1 MNLGTWDAIA
11 RRQAWYVI
19 VLEQNLAHW
28 PKERLDA
35 CADLETLRDVLTLA
49 KRVDR
54 HEQLMIRHLTK
65 GVGFRQDRV
74 GPSSLRVSR
83 QSIRKNR

>member
-1 MNLGTWDAIA
+1 M
-11 RRQAWYVI
+11 
-19 VLEQNLAHW
+19 VLEQNLAEW

-35 CADLETLRDVLTLA
+35 CTDLETLRDVLTLV

-65 GVGFRQDRV
+65 GVGFRQDSV
-74 GPSSLRVSR
+74 SPSNLRVSR
-83 QSIRKNR
+83 RPIRKNR